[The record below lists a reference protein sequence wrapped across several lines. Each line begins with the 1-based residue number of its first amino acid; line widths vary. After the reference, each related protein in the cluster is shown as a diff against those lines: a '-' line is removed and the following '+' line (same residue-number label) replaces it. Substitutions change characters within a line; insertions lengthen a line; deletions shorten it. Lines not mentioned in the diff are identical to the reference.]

1 MMCFGFYW
9 NICFPQYEPV
19 FGSDKSKEYL
29 QSMVLYECQGSSSLL
44 QALARDQGQFCA
56 DRSSS
61 AVPCN
66 AIVASWTRGSEV
78 NIFINISYFLY
89 HRYLNNSY
97 STSVSYVVFQGFTF
111 PPEAGYPLD
120 TDQRFYLMET
130 HYNNPSIALD
140 WDTLQS
146 TRVYDNS
153 GLRLY
158 YTPVLRMHDAGVLSI
173 GMYNIPLC

>member
-1 MMCFGFYW
+1 
-9 NICFPQYEPV
+9 
-19 FGSDKSKEYL
+19 
-29 QSMVLYECQGSSSLL
+29 MVIYECQGSSSLL
-44 QALARDQGQFCA
+44 QALARDRGQFCA

-78 NIFINISYFLY
+78 NIYYIQFSFLNA
-89 HRYLNNSY
+89 LVSWKSY
-97 STSVSYVVFQGFTF
+97 SPSVSYAFVQGLTF

-130 HYNNPSIALD
+130 HYSNPSVDLD

-146 TRVYDNS
+146 ARIYDNS

-173 GMYNIPLC
+173 GK